1 METIKQQ
8 KLIEKI
14 LVIFLMIQPIF
25 DLKIFYNSISTL
37 IRVIVIGL
45 LFIYF
50 FINDK
55 NKKKYYLAIYVMVF
69 FIYFI
74 FHHIN
79 AIHFNSF
86 IPNNFNYSVIKE
98 GLYFVKMLTPFLL
111 IYCLYQS
118 KIPLKHI
125 IKSIV
130 ITMSLIIIIT
140 NIFGISY
147 GSYSDK
153 KIEAS
158 FFKWFNNENNYTY
171 QDLAS
176 KGLFEYANQIS
187 AILIILLPI
196 LMLDIVDSKHKKLD
210 LIVIF
215 FNIWALILL
224 ATKVAVIGIAVDIV
238 LVGCVILFD
247 KLVNKERNINK
258 SFLLLVLP
266 IAFYIITIPFNPM
279 FDRMNERKTIISTFS
294 EGIAN
299 KEDAGETE
307 YLGNNTSVENEGESI
322 TINTAEQEQICE
334 ENVLDEQSQ
343 KMQYI
348 ERIAEEKKLKKQ
360 FYMDN
365 YPYEY
370 DTDFWY
376 SFVERDGALIS
387 NNRYVEEEMVKRV
400 VEVNNNTFD
409 KYLGITNTR
418 LQNIFNIEKDFVV
431 QYYALGM
438 IGLILVFL
446 PYFSIL
452 FIETIKMFK
461 VKFKI
466 ITKYSYLCIGLI
478 VFTFGISYCSGNLL
492 NSLGFIIYFAMI
504 YGVLLTEQT
513 NKDFTIKC

>member
-55 NKKKYYLAIYVMVF
+55 NKQKYYLAIYVMVF

-86 IPNNFNYSVIKE
+86 VPNNFNYSAIKE

-153 KIEAS
+153 KIEES

-196 LMLDIVDSKHKKLD
+196 LMLDIADSKHKKLD

-224 ATKVAVIGIAVDIV
+224 ATKVAVIGIAVDIA
-238 LVGCVILFD
+238 LVICVIFFD
-247 KLVNKERNINK
+247 KLINKEGNINK
-258 SFLLLVLP
+258 SFLLLVFP
-266 IAFYIITIPFNPM
+266 IIFYIIAIPFNPM

-294 EGIAN
+294 EEITN
-299 KEDAGETE
+299 KEDAEKTE
-307 YLGNNTSVENEGESI
+307 YLKNNISVENKGESI
-322 TINTAEQEQICE
+322 NIAEQEQICE
-334 ENVLDEQSQ
+334 EN
-343 KMQYI
+343 I
-348 ERIAEEKKLKKQ
+348 
-360 FYMDN
+360 
-365 YPYEY
+365 
-370 DTDFWY
+370 
-376 SFVERDGALIS
+376 
-387 NNRYVEEEMVKRV
+387 
-400 VEVNNNTFD
+400 
-409 KYLGITNTR
+409 
-418 LQNIFNIEKDFVV
+418 
-431 QYYALGM
+431 
-438 IGLILVFL
+438 
-446 PYFSIL
+446 
-452 FIETIKMFK
+452 
-461 VKFKI
+461 
-466 ITKYSYLCIGLI
+466 
-478 VFTFGISYCSGNLL
+478 
-492 NSLGFIIYFAMI
+492 
-504 YGVLLTEQT
+504 
-513 NKDFTIKC
+513 